1 MSISEI
7 SQSNRFEN
15 KIISEEDVLRCPQ
28 CHLIPFIFIH
38 QFKTD
43 PYLIFECLNN
53 HQTIKPLKELHNENK
68 NYQID

>member
-1 MSISEI
+1 MDNISIS
-7 SQSNRFEN
+7 SQSSKLNSN
-15 KIISEEDVLRCPQ
+15 IISEGNNLRCLQ

-38 QFKTD
+38 QFKTE
-43 PYLIFECLNN
+43 PYLNECLNH